1 MVACAKG
8 EHIFYMNHKQKII
21 AIVGPTASGKTAL
34 GVVLAR
40 EFGGEVISA
49 DSRQIYRDMDM
60 IAGVPTVKEMRGVPH
75 HLLRVASPK
84 AIFSAGRFTREG
96 TRAIAQIVKRG
107 HLPIVVG
114 GTGFYAETLLGKM
127 VLPEVPPNKKLR
139 AELAKKSAAELF
151 EMLEKL
157 DSRRAGGIDAQN
169 PVRLIRAIEIAKALG
184 AVPELSGDP
193 QSPFDVFWLG
203 VSPAAEG
210 LEEKIRAR
218 ILARL
223 KRGMAAEAAR
233 LREIISKKRFNELG
247 AEFSLLADHLDQKL
261 TRIEL
266 IDKLTQWELKY
277 IKRQLRWH
285 KRNKDIVWVSDAATA
300 IEETKDF
307 LGR

>member
-1 MVACAKG
+1 MTS
-8 EHIFYMNHKQKII
+8 KQKII
-21 AIVGPTASGKTAL
+21 AIVGPTASGKTAI

-49 DSRQIYRDMDM
+49 DSRQVYRDMDV
-60 IAGVPTVKEMRGVPH
+60 IAGVPTMREMRGVPH

-84 AIFSAGRFTREG
+84 ALYSAGRFTREG
-96 TRAIAQIVKRG
+96 ARTIAQIVKHG

-139 AELAKKSAAELF
+139 AELVKKSAAELF
-151 EMLEKL
+151 LMLKKL
-157 DSRRAGGIDAQN
+157 DPRRAGDIDAQN
-169 PVRLIRAIEIAKALG
+169 PARLIRAIEIAEALG
-184 AVPELSGDP
+184 AVPELSDAP
-193 QSPFDVFWLG
+193 QPPFDVLWLG
-203 VSPAAEG
+203 VSPATEC

-233 LREIISKKRFNELG
+233 LRAQLFKKRFNELG
-247 AEFSLLADHLDQKL
+247 AEFSLLAEHLDKKL
-261 TRIEL
+261 TRPEL
-266 IDKLTQWELKY
+266 IEKLIQWELKY

-285 KRNKDIVWVSDAATA
+285 KRNKDIVWISDATTA
-300 IEETKDF
+300 RKEAKSF
-307 LGR
+307 LER